1 MLVYLFTHM
10 NILEGKII
18 PIIKNI
24 LNFSQ
29 QLNLD
34 FNVLTI
40 LWHDNVL
47 KIKWERIYPKNL
59 EFLSS

>member
-40 LWHDNVL
+40 L
-47 KIKWERIYPKNL
+47 
-59 EFLSS
+59 